1 MGGWIMFLVIFL
13 LISVSEAQFT
23 TSGQISISEGAIVG
37 TKKLLEPSILPG
49 RSLQRQFSIVSGN
62 EGSYFQLQATPSQD
76 GRGGIAYLHLET
88 RKRLDRELNPQFK
101 LNISSNNPG
110 AGRQEGFLDLTVFVL
125 DIND

>member
-1 MGGWIMFLVIFL
+1 M
-13 LISVSEAQFT
+13 
-23 TSGQISISEGAIVG
+23 
-37 TKKLLEPSILPG
+37 LEPSILPG

-101 LNISSNNPG
+101 LNISSNPD
-110 AGRQEGFLDLTVFVL
+110 GFLDLTVFVL
-125 DIND
+125 DINDNPPIFEQTEYVININESTRYYIITIFCITKIP